1 MKRLFAK
8 ATLLLLPA
16 MLSVYAQDGHTPD
29 ASASSGY
36 RVVVDYDRPGLSV
49 PHWQIVVPPRGMAQY
64 TGIPVKGNDPGI
76 VNFWISEAGRA
87 KLGSMLASSK
97 GLTPCETKSKGI
109 ANMGKKDIIYTPANG
124 EAAHCTFNFTD
135 NKPLNDAFS
144 YLLAIA
150 GTVQTGLELERLH
163 RYDRLGLDPV
173 MIRLSD
179 DIKQGRAA
187 EIGAIK
193 STLESLVTDPALLER
208 VRTRAQQLLD
218 LEKLQ
223 ETTP

>member
-1 MKRLFAK
+1 MKRLFAVT
-8 ATLLLLPA
+8 ALLLLPV
-16 MLSVYAQDGHTPD
+16 MLHAQDSPTPAPT
-29 ASASSGY
+29 ASPGY
-36 RVVVDYDRPGLSV
+36 RVVIDYDRPGLSV

-64 TGIPVKGNDPGI
+64 TGVPVKGNDPGT

-87 KLGSMLASSK
+87 KLGNMLASSK
-97 GLTPCETKSKGI
+97 GLTPCETRSKGI
-109 ANMGKKDIIYTPANG
+109 ANMGQKNIVYTPANG
-124 EAAHCTFNFTD
+124 EAEHCTFNFTD

-173 MIRLSD
+173 MIRLTD

-208 VRTRAQQLLD
+208 VRTRAQHLLD
-218 LEKLQ
+218 MEKLE
-223 ETTP
+223 ETATP

>member
-1 MKRLFAK
+1 MRRLFAMT
-8 ATLLLLPA
+8 TLLLLPPV
-16 MLSVYAQDGHTPD
+16 LHAQDNPTPD

-36 RVVVDYDRPGLSV
+36 RVVVAYDRPGLSI
-49 PHWQIVVPPRGMAQY
+49 PHWQIVIPPRGMAQY
-64 TGIPVKGNDPGI
+64 TGAPVKGNDPGT

-87 KLGSMLASSK
+87 KLGSMLAGSK
-97 GLTPCETKSKGI
+97 GLTPCETKTKGI
-109 ANMGKKDIIYTPANG
+109 ANMGQKNIVYTPANG

-135 NKPLNDAFS
+135 NKPLSDAFS
-144 YLLAIA
+144 YLMAIA
-150 GTVQTGLELERLH
+150 GTVQAGLEIERLH
-163 RYDRLGLDPV
+163 RYDRLGLDPL

-218 LEKLQ
+218 LEKTQ
-223 ETTP
+223 EAATP